1 LIKNKGEIFINTDI
15 KAMEKYADENNV
27 PIMDKNGLKFLVN
40 YIKYNN
46 IKSILEIGSAIG
58 YSAINMALAG
68 TDITITTIEKDE
80 VRYLEALKNIKRF
93 NLDKRINLIL
103 GDALDLE
110 IDEMYDLVFIDAA
123 KGQYIKYFEKFA
135 PNVKKSGTI
144 ISDNIYFHGLVEQN
158 ERIEKKNLRQLVDKI
173 KKYIL
178 FLEENNEF
186 KTEFFRVGDGVAVSK
201 RGADGNENIG
211 NAK

>member
-1 LIKNKGEIFINTDI
+1 
-15 KAMEKYADENNV
+15 MEKYADENNV
-27 PIMDKNGLKFLVN
+27 PIMEKSGLKFLVN

-68 TDITITTIEKDE
+68 TDISITTIEKDE

-103 GDALDLE
+103 GDALEIDLE
-110 IDEMYDLVFIDAA
+110 EEYDLIFIDAA
-123 KGQYIKYFEKFA
+123 KGQYIKYFEKYA
-135 PNVKKSGTI
+135 RNVKKNGTI
-144 ISDNIYFHGLVEQN
+144 ISDNIYFHGLTEQN

-173 KKYIL
+173 KKYIV
-178 FLEENNEF
+178 FLKENDEF
-186 KTEFFRVGDGVAVSK
+186 ETEFFRVGDGLAVSK
-201 RGADGNENIG
+201 RKDDVNENTDST
-211 NAK
+211 K